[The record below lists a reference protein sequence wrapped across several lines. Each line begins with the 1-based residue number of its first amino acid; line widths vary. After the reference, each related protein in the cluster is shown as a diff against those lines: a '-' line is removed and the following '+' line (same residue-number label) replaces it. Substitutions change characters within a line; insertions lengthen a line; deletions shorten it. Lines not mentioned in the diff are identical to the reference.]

1 MEVIIMKKTTV
12 ERLIAKLENISL
24 CIVDELSFIKYHGHS
39 SGMYTI
45 DDLERITFFANSAI
59 KSAQSIKDSNK
70 YAFGQIQYLSA
81 GLYALV
87 QQLTEILNNEEV

>member
-1 MEVIIMKKTTV
+1 MKKANIK
-12 ERLIAKLENISL
+12 RLITKLENISL
-24 CIVDELSFIKYHGHS
+24 CIVDELSFIKHHGHS

-45 DDLERITFFANSAI
+45 NDLERITFFARSAI

-87 QQLTEILNNEEV
+87 QQLTEVINNEEV